1 MSISLLTLFRYVS
14 ISDEAVGGSQV
25 LFSLKG
31 CWFVGGLFLKKCFSL
46 LIRSK
51 PSRGSFNCS
60 RGCT

>member
-31 CWFVGGLFLKKCFSL
+31 CWFVGGLFLNKCFSL
-46 LIRSK
+46 LL
-51 PSRGSFNCS
+51 
-60 RGCT
+60 